1 MASEIRYANAEKMYA
16 ILVAEGRLPVAKTAV
31 TTTLLAE
38 RQKLPENPNEAMGYL
53 AQAITESIR
62 EAKELGVSPEKLAP
76 LYNSL
81 TRALEITAEMK
92 GNLDR
97 STKILNLTKIDF
109 NKEVEE
115 YAKAIMLSR

>member
-1 MASEIRYANAEKMYA
+1 MASEIRYPNAEKMYA
-16 ILVAEGRLPVAKTAV
+16 ILVAEGRLPVAKTA
-31 TTTLLAE
+31 TTIAE